1 MPPPEPVHADDDSIR
16 RPLLAAALLGT
27 AARANDS
34 AAELDAGGLVL
45 RREPGIALASE
56 DLSIS

>member
-1 MPPPEPVHADDDSIR
+1 MIR
-16 RPLLAAALLGT
+16 PAALLAAGLLAT

-45 RREPGIALASE
+45 RREPGSPW
-56 DLSIS
+56 